1 MRRAERTKVTGRQIP
16 LELGHRPA
24 LKREDFLV
32 APSNA
37 AAVGW
42 LDRWPKWPQPLLVI
56 HGPEGAGK
64 SHLAEVWRERSGSTR
79 LEADELS
86 AAAVPALAQ
95 CTLVIEDLDRG
106 VDETALLHLY
116 NMMME
121 AGRFLLL
128 TARAAPVRWPLSLPD
143 LRSRLLAAPAVQLQ
157 APDEALI
164 GAVLVK
170 AFADRQIRVGEEVVL
185 YLLTRME
192 RSFAAVREMTVALDR
207 VALAERRAITIP
219 LVRQLLHD
227 REAERPDR
235 NQGGS

>member
-1 MRRAERTKVTGRQIP
+1 MSARQIP

-37 AAVGW
+37 AAVAW
-42 LDRWPKWPQPLLVI
+42 LDRWPEWPQRALVI

-64 SHLAEVWRERSGSTR
+64 SHLAEAWRERSGALR
-79 LEADELS
+79 LEADAL
-86 AAAVPALAQ
+86 AGQALPALAEHA
-95 CTLVIEDLDRG
+95 LVIEDLDRG
-106 VDETALLHLY
+106 VDETALFHLY
-116 NMMME
+116 NMMAE

-128 TARAAPVRWPLSLPD
+128 TARVAPVRWPLRLPD
-143 LRSRLLAAPAVQLQ
+143 LRSRLLAAPAVALQL
-157 APDEALI
+157 PDEALI

-170 AFADRQIRVGEEVVL
+170 TFADRQIRVSEEVIL
-185 YLLTRME
+185 YLLSRME
-192 RSFAAVREMTVALDR
+192 RSFAAVQEIVAALDR

-227 REAERPDR
+227 RDTETPDENR
-235 NQGGS
+235 GEN

>member
-1 MRRAERTKVTGRQIP
+1 MTARQIP

-42 LDRWPKWPQPLLVI
+42 LDRWPDWPQPMLVI

-64 SHLAEVWRERSGSTR
+64 SHLAEAWRERSGATR
-79 LEADELS
+79 LEAGELS
-86 AAAVPALAQ
+86 HEAVPALAQ
-95 CTLVIEDLDRG
+95 SALVIEDLDRG
-106 VDETALLHLY
+106 VDETALFHLY
-116 NMMME
+116 NMMTE
-121 AGRFLLL
+121 TRRFLLL
-128 TARAAPVRWPLSLPD
+128 TARAAPVRWPLYLPD
-143 LRSRLLAAPAVQLQ
+143 LRSRLLAAPAARLE

-170 AFADRQIRVGEEVVL
+170 AFADRQLRVGEEVVL
-185 YLLTRME
+185 YLLARME
-192 RSFAAVREMTVALDR
+192 RSFAAVRELAIALDR

-227 REAERPDR
+227 REAERPE
-235 NQGGS
+235 GGHGGN

>member
-1 MRRAERTKVTGRQIP
+1 VTARQIP
-16 LELGHRPA
+16 LDLGHRPA

-42 LDRWPKWPQPLLVI
+42 LDRWPDWPHPVLVI

-64 SHLAEVWRERSGSTR
+64 SHLAEAWRERCGAKR
-79 LEADELS
+79 IEAGELS
-86 AAAVPALAQ
+86 ARGVPALTQ
-95 CTLVIEDLDRG
+95 CALVIEDLDRG
-106 VDETALLHLY
+106 VDETGLFHLY
-116 NMMME
+116 NMMTE
-121 AGRFLLL
+121 ARRFLLL
-128 TARAAPVRWPLSLPD
+128 TARTAPVRWPLLLAD
-143 LRSRLLAAPAVQLQ
+143 LRSRLLAAPAVRLE

-170 AFADRQIRVGEEVVL
+170 AFADRQLRVGEDVVL
-185 YLLTRME
+185 YLLARME
-192 RSFAAVREMTVALDR
+192 RSFAAVRETAIALDR
-207 VALAERRAITIP
+207 LALAERRAITIP

-235 NQGGS
+235 NQGGN